1 MDLIK
6 KFYKFV
12 FQYKWSFI
20 IGSILIIIA
29 SGLENLGSFYTKYI
43 IDDISQPNPNL
54 VQIANTIAGFVA
66 VMLLSTCISQF
77 AWTITD
83 RYILNGMRD
92 FKIKVIKKLHEL
104 DFSYHANKKSGS
116 LISVIRR
123 GEGAFFSFN
132 HELNREVLIIIVD
145 FVFIVFAFSALDYR
159 LTLVVLISVTIMLI
173 ATGGL
178 LKRNVQARKD
188 VNQVE
193 DDISGIVAD
202 NLINFETVKYF
213 ANEKFEQKRLVDTYK
228 IWSSKTWSYMF
239 SYRLIEVFTSCLIIV
254 SYVAIIIL
262 TLNLYTQK
270 AITSGDIV
278 LILTFMF
285 RFYPQFFSLIFRLR
299 EVAKNHTDLEKYFE
313 ILDIE
318 PSVTEAKDP
327 KDINNLH
334 GEIQFKNVGFAYN
347 NKNPIMKD
355 FNIKIKDSESVALVG
370 PSGAGKTTIVK
381 LLLRFYDCTE
391 GSITLDGVDIRDME
405 KSVLRRAIGMV
416 PQEPVLFNDSIFY
429 NISYPKKGATLEEVR
444 EAAKEANLDSFIQRL
459 PDKYDTQVGERGIK
473 LSGGQKQR
481 LAIARV
487 FLANTP
493 VLIFDEATSQ
503 LDSLSEKLIQDS
515 LWKIAKDKTTIIIA
529 HRLSTVMKADRIIVM
544 DNGQVVEEGTHKDL
558 IVKEEGLY
566 KKLWDMQRG
575 GLLLE

>member
-1 MDLIK
+1 MPFFYSDMDLIK

-20 IGSILIIIA
+20 FGSILIIVA
-29 SGLENLGSFYTKYI
+29 SGLDNLGSFYTKYI

-66 VMLLSTCISQF
+66 VMLLSTGISQF

-213 ANEKFEQKRLVDTYK
+213 ANEKFEQKRLIDTYK
-228 IWSSKTWSYMF
+228 IWSAKTWGYMF

-285 RFYPQFFSLIFRLR
+285 RFYPQFFSLIF
-299 EVAKNHTDLEKYFE
+299 
-313 ILDIE
+313 
-318 PSVTEAKDP
+318 
-327 KDINNLH
+327 
-334 GEIQFKNVGFAYN
+334 
-347 NKNPIMKD
+347 
-355 FNIKIKDSESVALVG
+355 
-370 PSGAGKTTIVK
+370 
-381 LLLRFYDCTE
+381 
-391 GSITLDGVDIRDME
+391 
-405 KSVLRRAIGMV
+405 
-416 PQEPVLFNDSIFY
+416 
-429 NISYPKKGATLEEVR
+429 
-444 EAAKEANLDSFIQRL
+444 
-459 PDKYDTQVGERGIK
+459 
-473 LSGGQKQR
+473 
-481 LAIARV
+481 
-487 FLANTP
+487 
-493 VLIFDEATSQ
+493 
-503 LDSLSEKLIQDS
+503 
-515 LWKIAKDKTTIIIA
+515 
-529 HRLSTVMKADRIIVM
+529 
-544 DNGQVVEEGTHKDL
+544 
-558 IVKEEGLY
+558 
-566 KKLWDMQRG
+566 
-575 GLLLE
+575 